1 MGDDQDGARI
11 IAQVAFEPQHRLGV
25 EVVGRLIEQEQFRLF
40 EEKPA
45 QCHAPPLAAGQFC
58 HLGVVCRAA

>member
-11 IAQVAFEPQHRLGV
+11 VAQMAFEPQHRLGV
-25 EVVGRLIEQEQFRLF
+25 EVVGRLVEQKQFRLF

-45 QCHAPPLAAGQFC
+45 QRHAPPLAAGQFR
-58 HLGVVCRAA
+58 HLGIVRRAA